1 VSFLDPSNGNA
12 VLGTASLAGAAP
24 QLSFTNSQTLS
35 TGNQPSITATGDFN
49 GDGIPDLAIVN
60 AGDQTISIL
69 LGNGDGTFRP
79 APNSPISVSGTVT
92 ALVVGDFNGDGEPD
106 LAIDAASLQILLG
119 KGDGTFGPAPP
130 SSIPSFQSYAM
141 AAGDFNGDGNLDL
154 ALGNISS
161 ATVTVLLGNGD
172 GTFFQSA
179 GAPPNLFS
187 DITAM
192 VAGDFNNDGQLDL
205 AITANT
211 DAANFTT
218 QGWIEI
224 LLNNGDG
231 TFRVAPTSPIA
242 FGASLS
248 SLAVADFNGDGEP
261 DLAVVDKGAAAI
273 YILIGHG
280 DGAFTLG
287 ANLSGVT
294 YYPQIVSVGD
304 FNGDGEPDVIVTG
317 IGYANVFLGNGDG
330 TFIFPYPLGTVQ
342 PVNIGTASGVAVADF
357 NGDGSSD
364 WTATISGSNSL
375 NVELSTLTETATAT
389 ATGISPYGSGTHNV
403 DASYSGDG
411 NYAASTSATTGL
423 TAEIVG
429 PASVPL
435 FNPPAGIYSSTQS
448 VSIADASP
456 GATIYYTTDGTTP
469 TQNSTAYSGP
479 IAVSPTETVEA
490 IATAPGYVQSVTGV
504 AIYSLPPM
512 SATPAFSPAA
522 GTYASPQT
530 VAISDSTSGATIY
543 YTTDGSTPTSSS
555 PMVNG
560 PLTVN
565 SSETI
570 KAMATATGYSQSLV
584 VTAAYAIGT
593 TPVVNSISPTSG
605 PVGTLVTISGNSF
618 GGTQG
623 SSTVTVGGVPT
634 TPSAWSANQIQF
646 AIPATIG
653 TGSQSLTVTVGG
665 LSSGSEPFLVTP
677 AITSIAPSSGFAG
690 TSVRV
695 EGTNFGAYA
704 NEISAITFNGQPAH
718 VSNWTPTS
726 IEATAPPQRSTTAGS
741 GTANSGAT
749 TGPVVVAT
757 YNPSNNSTTLSNGVV
772 FTVISTPTILAL
784 SPSNGA
790 PGTSVTVTGFNFGDS
805 QSSGTVTF
813 NGVSSSPTSWNS
825 QAIIVPVPVGATS
838 GSVIVTVGGVASNS
852 YPFTIGASVTS
863 VIPTAGGIGTP
874 VTITGT
880 GFGSAQGNSTVD
892 FNGVPAPI
900 TNWSNTSIVATVP
913 IGATT
918 GQFAIMVNGA
928 SISAGV
934 FSVTPAINRLTPSSG
949 IAGTVVTVSGSNFG
963 VTQGTSTIYFGQVAA
978 VPTQWSPNRIVAPV
992 PTGAVTCT
1000 VIVTIA
1006 GQPSNSMPFTVGTGS
1021 ITGVVTNASNGSAIS
1036 GASIQALQANALIQT
1051 GSSGAGGSYT
1061 LSNLVAGNY
1070 DLLISAAGFGT
1081 TIVPG
1086 VAVTVGQ
1093 PTAINVQL
1101 GSPGT
1106 IAGTITQSDGVTPVA
1121 GATVTIWSG
1130 TDSVAVATSGSAG
1143 AYSISSL
1150 SATTY
1155 SIQVSASGYNT
1166 VKESGVAV
1174 TAGNTS
1180 TANFSLA
1187 SQTLITYTYDEVGRL
1202 VGITD
1207 SQKGSAAYSY
1217 DAVGN
1222 IVGIATTTPGQTS
1235 LLDFTPKSGPI
1246 GTSVTITGTDFSS
1259 SSQQDSVTLAGAA
1272 ATVNSATSSQLIA
1285 SVPAGATAG
1294 PITVSTPN
1302 GTVTSSASF
1311 TVTASSG
1318 VPAILS
1324 YSPQMANDDDA
1335 FEITGSGFDIASNDR
1350 VQVNGQ
1356 SAVVYSATPTDLIAY
1371 FAPGNAGSGPISVST
1386 PMGTAV
1392 GGDFFILPS
1401 PYTPSQ
1407 VDFTGRMNVGGQ
1419 FTGTINS
1426 SGDIGLVLFNG
1437 TSGQTINL
1445 QITGSTIANG
1455 TVSIL
1460 NPNGSL
1466 LSQGQFGTG
1475 GTLIETVPP
1484 ATSGTFT
1491 ILIATNGTTSAGSL
1505 TLNLSSVAPTTIA
1518 PGVAQTVT
1526 ITSAGQNAQRI
1537 FSGVAG
1543 QTVSVQL
1550 ANSSFPGGCYS
1561 VTATILSPSGSP
1573 LASDNW
1579 CGQGAFFMNS
1589 ALLTVSGTYTL
1600 VITPEVGGTGSI
1612 NVTVNE
1618 IQQPT
1623 GTLSPGVP
1631 ADLIVNASGQSANLT
1646 FAGTAN
1652 QMASVLWS
1660 NCTQQGVSEG
1670 SCTSGTFNV
1679 LNPDGS
1685 TLSSTSVPGGT
1696 SYLVGPLTLPSTGTY
1711 SVVYTPESG
1720 SLGAAGVTVWLFNE
1734 QLGSISTTSPAPP
1747 AITINSP
1754 QQYMQLT
1761 FTGTAAQSLSIGLSN
1776 SNYKFSPCYVIAY
1789 CSVSVSI
1796 LNPDGSELTSG
1807 QISYTNILFA
1817 TNPPTSLSLGPVS
1830 LQQTGT
1836 YTIVITPSSTT
1847 NDPVNTGSASL
1858 TFSLQ

>member
-1 VSFLDPSNGNA
+1 
-12 VLGTASLAGAAP
+12 LGTASLAGAAP
-24 QLSFTNSQTLS
+24 QFSFTNSQTLS

-49 GDGIPDLAIVN
+49 GDGIPDLAVVN
-60 AGDQTISIL
+60 YGDQTISIL
-69 LGNGDGTFRP
+69 LGSGDGTFSP
-79 APNSPISVSGTVT
+79 APNSPISISGTVT
-92 ALVVGDFNGDGEPD
+92 ALVVGDFNGDGKPD
-106 LAIDAASLQILLG
+106 LAIDADPLQILLG
-119 KGDGTFGPAPP
+119 NGDGTFAPAPP
-130 SSIPSFQSYAM
+130 SSIPSFQSNAM
-141 AAGDFNGDGNLDL
+141 AAGDFNGDGNADL
-154 ALGNISS
+154 ALGNESS

-172 GTFFQSA
+172 GTFVQSA

-187 DITAM
+187 NITA
-192 VAGDFNNDGQLDL
+192 VAAGDFNADGELDL
-205 AITANT
+205 AAVSNT
-211 DAANFTT
+211 YGLASEGSVN
-218 QGWIEI
+218 I

-231 TFRVAPTSPIA
+231 TFRTAPTSPILVSNSA
-242 FGASLS
+242 NA
-248 SLAVADFNGDGEP
+248 LAVADFNGDGEP
-261 DLAVVDKGAAAI
+261 DLAVVDDAGV
-273 YILIGHG
+273 ILTFIGHG
-280 DGAFTLG
+280 DGAFTLNG
-287 ANLSGVT
+287 YFGDEND
-294 YYPQIVSVGD
+294 YKQIVSSGD
-304 FNGDGEPDVIVTG
+304 FNGDGIPDLIETG
-317 IGYANVFLGNGDG
+317 IGYSNVFLGNGDG
-330 TFIFPYPLGTVQ
+330 TFVFSQSIGTVQ
-342 PVNIGTASGVAVADF
+342 PILYGPPLGVAVADF
-357 NGDGSSD
+357 NGDGNSD
-364 WTATISGSNSL
+364 WAATNTSNNSL
-375 NVELSTLTETATAT
+375 DVELSTLTETATAT
-389 ATGISPYGSGTHNV
+389 ATGISPYGGGSHNV
-403 DASYSGDG
+403 IASYSGDS
-411 NYAASTSATTGL
+411 NYAASTSATTTL
-423 TAEIVG
+423 TAEMVG
-429 PASVPL
+429 PAATPVFSP
-435 FNPPAGIYSSTQS
+435 STGVYTSQQS
-448 VSIADASP
+448 VSITDVSS

-490 IATAPGYVQSVTGV
+490 IATAPGYVQSVTGI
-504 AIYSLPPM
+504 ANYSLPPM
-512 SATPAFSPAA
+512 AATPAFSPAA
-522 GTYASPQT
+522 GTYVSPQT
-530 VAISDSTSGATIY
+530 VVISDSTSGATIY

-555 PMVNG
+555 PMMNG

-565 SSETI
+565 STETI
-570 KAMATATGYSQSLV
+570 KAMATASGYSQSLV
-584 VTAAYAIGT
+584 ATASYAIGT

-618 GGTQG
+618 GATQG

-646 AIPATIG
+646 TIPATIG
-653 TGSQSLTVTVGG
+653 TGSQSLTVAVGG
-665 LSSGSEPFLVTP
+665 LSSGSKPFLVTP

-695 EGTNFGAYA
+695 EGTDFGVYA
-704 NEISAITFNGQPAH
+704 SGISAITFNNQPAQ
-718 VSNWTPTS
+718 VSKWTPTL
-726 IEATAPPQRSTTAGS
+726 IEATAPLQRSNSPES
-741 GTANSGAT
+741 GTANSEAT
-749 TGPVVVAT
+749 TGSVVVAA
-757 YNPSNNSTTLSNGVV
+757 YNPSNNSTTLSNGVM
-772 FTVISTPTILAL
+772 FTVISPPTILAL

-790 PGTSVTVTGFNFGDS
+790 PGTSVTITGFNFGDS
-805 QSSGTVTF
+805 QSSGAVTF

-825 QAIIVPVPVGATS
+825 QTIIAPVPVGTTS
-838 GSVIVTVGGVASNS
+838 GPVVVTVGGVASNG
-852 YPFTIGASVTS
+852 YPFTVGASVSNVT
-863 VIPTAGGIGTP
+863 PTAGGIGTP

-880 GFGSAQGNSTVD
+880 GFGSTQGTSTVN

-900 TNWSNTSIVATVP
+900 TSWSNTSIVAAVP

-918 GQFAIMVNGA
+918 GQLAIAVNGA

-934 FSVTPAINRLTPSSG
+934 FSVTPAIDSLAPSSG
-949 IAGTVVTVSGSNFG
+949 IAGTVITVSGLNFG
-963 VTQGTSTIYFGQVAA
+963 ATQGTSTIYFGQVAA
-978 VPTQWSPNRIVAPV
+978 VPTQWSPNRIVVPV
-992 PTGAVTCT
+992 PAGAVTCT

-1006 GQPSNSMPFTVGTGS
+1006 GQSSNSMPFTVGMGS
-1021 ITGVVTNASNGSAIS
+1021 ITGVVTNASDGAAIS
-1036 GASIQALQANALIQT
+1036 GASIQALQANTLIQT

-1061 LSNLVAGNY
+1061 LSNLVAGSY

-1081 TIVPG
+1081 SIVPG
-1086 VAVTVGQ
+1086 IAVTVGQ
-1093 PTAINVQL
+1093 PTALNVQL

-1130 TDSVAVATSGSAG
+1130 TDSVAVATSSSAG
-1143 AYSISSL
+1143 AYSISNL

-1155 SIQVSASGYNT
+1155 GIQVSASGYNT
-1166 VKESGVAV
+1166 VKESGVTV

-1235 LLDFTPKSGPI
+1235 VLDFTPKSGPI
-1246 GTSVTITGTDFSS
+1246 GTVVTITGTGFSS
-1259 SSQQDSVTLAGAA
+1259 SSQQDSVTLAGEA

-1285 SVPAGATAG
+1285 SVPVGATTG

-1318 VPAILS
+1318 GPTILS
-1324 YSPQMANDDDA
+1324 YSTQIANDDDA
-1335 FEITGSGFDIASNDR
+1335 FVITGSGFDIASNDR

-1386 PMGTAV
+1386 PMGTAI

-1407 VDFTGRMNVGGQ
+1407 VDFTGRISVGGQ

-1437 TSGQTINL
+1437 TSGQAINL

-1466 LSQGQFGTG
+1466 LSQGQFVTG
-1475 GTLIETVPP
+1475 GTSIETVLP

-1505 TLNLSSVAPTTIA
+1505 TLNLSSVAPTAIA

-1579 CGQGAFFMNS
+1579 CGQGTFFMNS

-1618 IQQPT
+1618 SQQST

-1631 ADLIVNASGQSANLT
+1631 ADLIVNAPGQSANLT
-1646 FAGTAN
+1646 FAGTEG
-1652 QMASVLWS
+1652 QIASVLWS

-1679 LNPDGS
+1679 INPDGS
-1685 TLSSTSVPGGT
+1685 ILSSTSVSGGT
-1696 SYLVGPLTLPSTGTY
+1696 SYLVNPLTLPETGTY
-1711 SVVYTPESG
+1711 SVVFTPESG
-1720 SLGAAGVTVWLFNE
+1720 SSGAAGVTVWLFNE

-1747 AITINSP
+1747 TVIINSP

-1761 FTGTAAQSLSIGLSN
+1761 FAGTENQSLSLGLASSN
-1776 SNYKFSPCYVIAY
+1776 FKFSPCYLIAY

-1796 LNPDGSELTSG
+1796 LNPDGSVLTSG
-1807 QISYTNILFA
+1807 QISYTNILYV
-1817 TNPPTSLSLGPVS
+1817 TNPPTSLSLGPVT

-1836 YTIVITPSSTT
+1836 YAIVVTPSSTT
-1847 NDPVNTGSASL
+1847 DYPVNTGSASL